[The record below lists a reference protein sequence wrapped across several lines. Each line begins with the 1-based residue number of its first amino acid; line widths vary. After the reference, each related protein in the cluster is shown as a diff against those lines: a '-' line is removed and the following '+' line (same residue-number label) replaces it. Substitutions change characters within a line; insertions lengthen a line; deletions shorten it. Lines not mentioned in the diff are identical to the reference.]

1 MDNTGRKLL
10 KRVDCLGS
18 VLPTEPKLKRSRL
31 WGTVSTP
38 REPGKRPSGW
48 RGQACGMGQF
58 SNGLLHPGDFPLL
71 QSIYGELGLSA
82 SRPEPGLPLPAS
94 EPPPLAGPFCCVSS
108 SPGDPVYPWL
118 PLPHRSSIPAV
129 VHGPGRAW
137 REALPSVP
145 PSPFLRAA
153 SPGGEELRLQGLNRA
168 LYSQAPTGMGL
179 SHCSPRPPHPT
190 RSGDSLALTLDSE

>member
-108 SPGDPVYPWL
+108 SPGDPVPLAAPPPQIIHPCCGPW
-118 PLPHRSSIPAV
+118 
-129 VHGPGRAW
+129 
-137 REALPSVP
+137 
-145 PSPFLRAA
+145 
-153 SPGGEELRLQGLNRA
+153 
-168 LYSQAPTGMGL
+168 
-179 SHCSPRPPHPT
+179 PRK
-190 RSGDSLALTLDSE
+190 SLAGSTAQRPTVPFPEGSLPWWGGAEAARAE